1 MPVQLVS
8 FQPGKLGSG
17 DERKEL
23 MAEFQTYYIAI
34 KQNQLEEAINGI
46 LDTIGYTE
54 QIVLKNYISADASGV
69 LSDAGEQEPLE
80 IADSRVQRTN
90 VEDTNIN

>member
-1 MPVQLVS
+1 
-8 FQPGKLGSG
+8 
-17 DERKEL
+17 
-23 MAEFQTYYIAI
+23 
-34 KQNQLEEAINGI
+34 LEEAINGI
-46 LDTIGYTE
+46 LETIGYTE
-54 QIVLKNYISADASGV
+54 KIVLKNYISADASGV

>member
-1 MPVQLVS
+1 LVS